1 MLVSDQLVGYVWF
14 GLVWLELVLTEQRQ
28 TSRFFFT
35 YALRHD
41 LLMALSFWSLK
52 GHPINARIKAKPQL
66 NRFYGPP
73 VGGVVTGVSIPGVVP
88 AAAMG
93 IVSPGAVP
101 VPVILAAPAPG
112 APLPVAVPTPVLPAA
127 AVAAASVVPGL
138 PLSATTSTQSS
149 AVVTPLKN
157 GYTAGTTPPPVDGPL
172 ATSQQQ
178 HQQTHQAQVM
188 PQQHHHQQ
196 QPRFLYATPPG
207 AASYGGQPQ
216 LQLYAFH
223 HPSSFYTPTVL
234 QVMLTLVGCLN

>member
-1 MLVSDQLVGYVWF
+1 
-14 GLVWLELVLTEQRQ
+14 
-28 TSRFFFT
+28 
-35 YALRHD
+35 
-41 LLMALSFWSLK
+41 MALSFWSLK

-234 QVMLTLVGCLN
+234 QVMLTLVGCLNWLLIN